1 VSNFGIESLDPASGA
16 RLWENQWDIQTNPRC
31 TQPVVIQDDG
41 VMLGATGTS
50 GTRRLRVERTGDD
63 WQAKEIWTTRQFR
76 PYFNDGALHR
86 GYYYGFDGE
95 RVACL
100 DIDAGRRLWAGER
113 FSGQLLLIVD
123 MDMLLV
129 LSEAGEVVLVPA
141 VPEGYS
147 EKARFKALSG
157 KTWNHP
163 IIRGGKLFVRNDREA
178 VCFELPQVEG
188 AA

>member
-1 VSNFGIESLDPASGA
+1 
-16 RLWENQWDIQTNPRC
+16 
-31 TQPVVIQDDG
+31 
-41 VMLGATGTS
+41 
-50 GTRRLRVERTGDD
+50 
-63 WQAKEIWTTRQFR
+63 
-76 PYFNDGALHR
+76 
-86 GYYYGFDGE
+86 
-95 RVACL
+95 
-100 DIDAGRRLWAGER
+100 
-113 FSGQLLLIVD
+113 

-163 IIRGGKLFVRNDREA
+163 IIGGGKLFVRNDREA